1 MVLDHLMSKD
11 FVDDSARAML
21 ESRLLNL
28 TSYIPVRSGS
38 LRQGQMFY
46 PNERLSKVLIDN
58 YTSLVT
64 FASSYFN
71 LSLASHIT
79 RYLVDLIYALEY
91 WELYHLLYFIPN
103 LDYFFKLIGID
114 VITTPFGPLVRPP
127 ETYCS
132 DTMSQ
137 GFEYPFPYPFYN
149 YSFHSFDPS
158 ASQKKQSAIHITP
171 YVDITLTHDEERN
184 CQARGRA
191 KLDMARG
198 EQIRKQIDRG
208 SKEKHNTAESTESSE
223 DNQEDDDDDD
233 DDDDDEDED
242 EDDDDDSMDAG
253 DDYRGPYN
261 GEHGFSDHVNYDQ
274 ALNRIMVKN
283 EAGQQSFA
291 IIPIDGRNFGG
302 DKKTKNKSGV
312 IHQCHL
318 IDPQSNQTCLK
329 IFYGKNELLRHQ
341 EFVHAT
347 KKKIYKCIYCS
358 QNNNKVQSYPRHDSL
373 ARHIR
378 RKHGITGRDNK
389 MAVNYAKAN
398 VEIIDESLPRVDMTE
413 PIPTEETSPS
423 KEVVVAFTEQPS
435 WKFVPD
441 VPAPDTTAT
450 SPFSKFLARGK

>member
-28 TSYIPVRSGS
+28 TSYIPVRSES

-184 CQARGRA
+184 SQARGRA

-223 DNQEDDDDDD
+223 DKQ
-233 DDDDDEDED
+233 
-242 EDDDDDSMDAG
+242 
-253 DDYRGPYN
+253 
-261 GEHGFSDHVNYDQ
+261 EHGFSDHVNYDQ

-413 PIPTEETSPS
+413 PVPTEETSPS